1 MVARMTKMQ
10 RRMTRVNARLGKDDA
25 RKLAE
30 LAGRE
35 RKPVSDILRLAIRR
49 FHNET
54 QARKSSVLDAF
65 ERTGFVACGESSA
78 DPVTDFKRE
87 FAAYLERKHG
97 HR

>member
-1 MVARMTKMQ
+1 
-10 RRMTRVNARLGKDDA
+10 MTRVNARLDKDDA

-49 FHNET
+49 FHDET
-54 QARKSSVLDAF
+54 RAREGSVLDAF
-65 ERTGFVACGESSA
+65 EQAGFVGCGESSV
-78 DPVTDFKRE
+78 DPATDFKRA
-87 FAAYLERKHG
+87 FSDYLERKHG